1 MEAHTHTPLR
11 ELLLLPPEPCEE
23 KKHHISSPPSLIS
36 LGLLTASP
44 LITVAGV
51 IALPETTT
59 EEAAPQVR

>member
-23 KKHHISSPPSLIS
+23 KNIIFLPPPPLIS